1 VTAKTGHVEAV
12 WSAPARDKQAE
23 ETLIGELHL
32 DRIAARMLVNRGL
45 CDPDVARRFLDPS
58 LTELNDPFLLP
69 DMDKAARR
77 IVEAID
83 KGETIFVHGDYDV
96 DGVTS
101 TALYVRAM
109 HALGVKPLY
118 RVPHRKLDGYDL
130 KARAVDWAHE
140 QGATLLITTDCG
152 IQARDAVKH
161 ANSLGMTVIVTDHHE
176 PGPDLPPAYAVVNP
190 HRHDSTYPF
199 PNLAG
204 VGVAFKTMQAVIRLM
219 RPDDEPKFIER
230 FLDLVA
236 CGTIADVM
244 PLLGENRVFASMGLK
259 SMPTSRKLGLRTLL
273 YSVHPDMSRPLNS
286 ETISY
291 GIAPRI
297 NAVGRL
303 DDAAIALDLLLTKDQ
318 DEANRLVMALN
329 NFNVER
335 QDEQRR
341 MISEAIELMSGRDMT
356 DVKVVVLS
364 SSNWNPGVVGIV
376 AGKIAERYYRPTV
389 VIGVDES
396 GTRGKGSAR
405 SIPGFDLFSS
415 ITHCREI
422 LDSCGGHEMAAGL
435 SLTMT
440 RLDEFIAAIN
450 DYAGGVLTPDD
461 LVPKIVFDGVVD
473 PSHFKLRLLDAL
485 ERFAPFGQ
493 ANPEPRFAARELQVC
508 DLKTVGK
515 DQSHLKLR
523 LRGESPMSI
532 ECIAFGRAERA
543 AALRTGDRVSV
554 LYTPQVHHYNGQ
566 RSLQLNIKDMRLTTE
581 HVAALL

>member
-1 VTAKTGHVEAV
+1 MQHVEAI
-12 WSAPARDKQAE
+12 WTAPARDKEAE
-23 ETLIGELHL
+23 DRLIEELRL
-32 DRIAARMLVNRGL
+32 DRVAARMLVNRGL
-45 CDPDVARRFLDPS
+45 ADPDDAKRFLEPTLS
-58 LTELNDPFLLP
+58 QLHDPFLLP

-77 IVEAID
+77 IVDAVD

-101 TALYVRAM
+101 TALYVRAF
-109 HALGVKPLY
+109 HAIGVKPLF
-118 RVPHRKLDGYDL
+118 RVPHRKIDGYDL
-130 KARAVDWAHE
+130 KVRAVEWAHE
-140 QGATLLITTDCG
+140 QGASLLITTDCG
-152 IQARDAVKH
+152 IQAREAVKH

-199 PNLAG
+199 AGLAG

-219 RPDDEPKFIER
+219 RPDDEHRFIER

-244 PLLGENRVFASMGLK
+244 PLMGENRVFASLGLK
-259 SMPTSRKLGLRTLL
+259 ALMSSRKIGLRTLL

-303 DDAAIALDLLLTKDQ
+303 DDAAVALDLLLTKDQ
-318 DEANRLVMALN
+318 EEANRLVTALN

-341 MISEAIELMSGRDMT
+341 MIHEAIELMQERDLS
-356 DVKVVVLS
+356 DVKVLVLA
-364 SSNWNPGVVGIV
+364 SNGWNPGVVGIV
-376 AGKIAERYYRPTV
+376 AGKLAERYYRPTV

-396 GTRGKGSAR
+396 QTRGKGSAR

-415 ITHCREI
+415 VQACRDL

-435 SLTMT
+435 SLRME
-440 RLDEFIAAIN
+440 RLDDFIAAIN
-450 DYAGGVLTPDD
+450 EYAGGVLSPED

-473 PSHFKLRLLDAL
+473 PSHFKLRLLEAL

-493 ANPEPRFAARELQVC
+493 GNPEPRFAARDLQIC

-515 DQSHLKLR
+515 DQSHLRMR
-523 LRGESPMSI
+523 LRGQSPMSV
-532 ECIAFGRAERA
+532 EGIAFGRAERSA
-543 AALRTGDRVSV
+543 SMRTGDLVSV
-554 LYTPQVHHYNGQ
+554 LYSPQIHSYNGQ
-566 RSLQLNIKDMRLTTE
+566 RSLQLNVKDMRLATE
-581 HVAALL
+581 LAVPVQS